1 MNSYPF
7 RANAGL
13 LLAFFQ
19 LVFFAAL
26 IPAQAQTNPGFQS
39 PWVPSGSPVGPT
51 DTNYWEV
58 LDSLGQSQGGS
69 AALAGSQYA
78 ALEFE
83 HYTMTN
89 GGDLSLQYWISVF
102 TQSSV
107 ARNLTDE
114 DIFTTNPITTDI
126 YIAYTSYIGGFST
139 SGMDSV
145 DAGTLAGLA
154 SCGGEC
160 SYGFLRRNRDGAP
173 LPLSGI
179 PQIWSICTPTGPY
192 VYALP
197 EEGDG
202 YSSPFPIGAYGGSTG
217 AGPYGTNV
225 WFFLFTGVPP
235 GEYTFYG
242 VNASFYTPFAF
253 SGVDY
258 TVTNVVALSFTFDP
272 QVGAVFLT
280 DLCLIESPAADAVVH
295 VGDTVPVH
303 IYCGTSGTVVGR
315 NWQQYDVSVND
326 VDITNVLFNWNT
338 TTNLIDEIVYWVPTT
353 PGPNKLILFAK
364 DTETIYATNTV
375 TINVLPT
382 GVTPPAISTAA
393 FSEGGALTIDIS
405 TATNTSSR
413 VFASI
418 NLTDWQPIYTNVLG
432 GTWQFTD
439 TNAPGFTSRFY
450 RVSTP

>member
-1 MNSYPF
+1 M
-7 RANAGL
+7 
-13 LLAFFQ
+13 
-19 LVFFAAL
+19 
-26 IPAQAQTNPGFQS
+26 
-39 PWVPSGSPVGPT
+39 
-51 DTNYWEV
+51 
-58 LDSLGQSQGGS
+58 GQSQGGS
-69 AALAGSQYA
+69 AVLMGFQYS

-83 HYTMTN
+83 QYTLTN
-89 GGDLSLQYWISVF
+89 GTDISVQFWFSVF

-107 ARNLTDE
+107 AHNLTEE

-126 YIAYTSYIGGFST
+126 YVAFTSFMSGFST
-139 SGMDSV
+139 NGMDEE
-145 DAGTLAGLA
+145 DAETLGTLD
-154 SCGGEC
+154 SCGGGC
-160 SYGFLRRNRDGAP
+160 SYAYLRRNRDGSA

-179 PQIWSICTPTGPY
+179 PQIWTYGWPTGPY

-197 EEGDG
+197 EEGMG

-225 WFFLFTGVPP
+225 WFFFFTNVPP

-242 VNASFYTPFAF
+242 VYSPYYTPAF
-253 SGVDY
+253 DSTIGYDA
-258 TVTNVVALSFTFDP
+258 TNVVALSFTFDP

-280 DLCLIESPAADAVVH
+280 DLCLIESPDADAVVH

-315 NWQQYDVSVND
+315 NWQQYDLSVND
-326 VDITNVLFNWNT
+326 VEITNVLFNWNT
-338 TTNLIDEIVYWVPTT
+338 TTNLIDEIVYWIPTT

-375 TINVLPT
+375 TINVLPS
-382 GVTPPAISTAA
+382 GVTLPTISTAA
-393 FSEGGALTIDIS
+393 FSVGSGLTLDLS
-405 TATNTSSR
+405 SPTNTSSR
-413 VFASI
+413 IFGST
-418 NLTDWQPIYTNVLG
+418 NLTDWQPIYTNLSG
-432 GTWQFTD
+432 GSWQFVD